1 MEHFG
6 GLNIEAKTLWVVI
19 APIINGAPGQ
29 AFYTPV
35 DKFVVN
41 ASLVSLCFSK
51 TIKTIFYA
59 MSLPSIALALLL

>member
-1 MEHFG
+1 M
-6 GLNIEAKTLWVVI
+6 VI

-59 MSLPSIALALLL
+59 MSPPSLALALLL